1 MRIIKAPT
9 YYNTLIQVEKDIR
22 NLLKFIEQTE
32 EYSHLDFNTLQT
44 RLSNCYSHFLELHN
58 NVSTAIVD

>member
-32 EYSHLDFNTLQT
+32 EYSHLDFNTLQS
-44 RLSNCYSHFLELHN
+44 RLSSCYSHFLELHN
-58 NVSTAIVD
+58 RVSQTIVD

>member
-9 YYNTLIQVEKDIR
+9 YYKTLVQVEKDIR

-32 EYSHLDFNTLQT
+32 EYSHLDFNTLQS
-44 RLSNCYSHFLELHN
+44 RLSHCYSHFLELHN
-58 NVSTAIVD
+58 KVSTAIVE

>member
-1 MRIIKAPT
+1 MRIIKAPN

-32 EYSHLDFNTLQT
+32 EYSHLDFNTLQS
-44 RLSNCYSHFLELHN
+44 RLSSCYSHFLELHN
-58 NVSTAIVD
+58 RVSQTIVD